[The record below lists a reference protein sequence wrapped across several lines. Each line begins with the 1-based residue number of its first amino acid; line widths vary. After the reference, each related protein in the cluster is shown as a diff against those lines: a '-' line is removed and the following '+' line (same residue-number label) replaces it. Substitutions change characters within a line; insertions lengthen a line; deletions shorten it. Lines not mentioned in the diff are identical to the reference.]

1 MEDER
6 PFVIESPTR
15 IKLRPA
21 AREWARQWGMS
32 DHEMARYLLQ
42 QEKLRAA
49 EGERDVMGPELPPQS
64 VNVEEGSM
72 PSVNLDDGDELRP
85 F

>member
-1 MEDER
+1 MEDDR

-15 IKLRPA
+15 IKLRPT

-32 DHEMARYLLQ
+32 DLEMARYLLT
-42 QEKLRAA
+42 QEKIRAA
-49 EGERDVMGPELPPQS
+49 ESEREMQGPELPTTG
-64 VNVEEGSM
+64 EEIQAEIEEASHE
-72 PSVNLDDGDELRP
+72 PSL